1 MSKLIALYKRPS
13 DPQAFDLAYFSTHL
27 PLISHLPGLERIAV
41 TRFTRTVMGEDWYLM
56 AEMVFADRDSLKNS
70 HAQPRNGCCWNE
82 PELVCR
88 RSGHVV
94 VWGRAEGLNG
104 RLPGYRKQDHL

>member
-56 AEMVFADRDSLKNS
+56 AEMVFADRDSLKTAMRS
-70 HAQPRNGCCWNE
+70 
-82 PELVCR
+82 PEMAAAGTNL
-88 RSGHVV
+88 SSF
-94 VWGRAEGLNG
+94 AEGLVTLLFG
-104 RLPGYRKQDHL
+104 EEQKD